1 MGKSIIQQA
10 RGKGGPRYRVRKR
23 AFMHKISYPM
33 KTGEAQILE
42 LIHSAGH
49 SAPLMK
55 LEVQDEIFH
64 IPAFN
69 GAVVGDKISIGE
81 TAEPKDGS
89 ILSLKKIPTGVQI
102 YNIEKNPGDG
112 GKMMRAAGTSATLV
126 KKLENNKVIVLTG
139 RKREVILNENCR
151 AAMGKVAGDG
161 KVSKPFFWAGRKYYK
176 MKARNKLY
184 PRTSAIKVNAVDHP
198 FGSGRGKRPKSKI
211 AKRNAPPGRRVGH
224 VRPRKTGWK
233 K

>member
-42 LIHSAGH
+42 LINSAGH

-55 LEVQDEIFH
+55 LKVQDEIFH

-89 ILSLKKIPTGVQI
+89 ILSLKK
-102 YNIEKNPGDG
+102 
-112 GKMMRAAGTSATLV
+112 R
-126 KKLENNKVIVLTG
+126 KKSRRR
-139 RKREVILNENCR
+139 RK
-151 AAMGKVAGDG
+151 DD
-161 KVSKPFFWAGRKYYK
+161 
-176 MKARNKLY
+176 AR
-184 PRTSAIKVNAVDHP
+184 S
-198 FGSGRGKRPKSKI
+198 
-211 AKRNAPPGRRVGH
+211 RNFCNSC
-224 VRPRKTGWK
+224 KET
-233 K
+233 

>member
-55 LEVQDEIFH
+55 LKVQDEIFH

-139 RKREVILNENCR
+139 RKREVILI
-151 AAMGKVAGDG
+151 
-161 KVSKPFFWAGRKYYK
+161 SK
-176 MKARNKLY
+176 
-184 PRTSAIKVNAVDHP
+184 AIEE
-198 FGSGRGKRPKSKI
+198 
-211 AKRNAPPGRRVGH
+211 
-224 VRPRKTGWK
+224 
-233 K
+233 